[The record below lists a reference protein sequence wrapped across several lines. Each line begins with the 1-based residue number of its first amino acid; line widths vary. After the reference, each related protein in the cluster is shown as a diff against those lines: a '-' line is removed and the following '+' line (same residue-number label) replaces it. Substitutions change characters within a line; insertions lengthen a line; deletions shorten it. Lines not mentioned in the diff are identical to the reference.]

1 MVMYLEVEMWYID
14 GDAKVMDEWT
24 KLCNGYLCTW
34 CIYIPHTV
42 PVQRIDIILYIAY
55 HYVVASYAHA
65 YSNVHVVHNPRTVR
79 YEYTRMSI
87 PVLSV
92 LYTIIHVTMYTC
104 T

>member
-24 KLCNGYLCTW
+24 MYTW

-42 PVQRIDIILYIAY
+42 PVQRIDIYIAY

-65 YSNVHVVHNPRTVR
+65 YSNVHVVHNPRTVP
-79 YEYTRMSI
+79 YTGMSI
-87 PVLSV
+87 PV
-92 LYTIIHVTMYTC
+92 
-104 T
+104 